1 LVHALLAN
9 VPLSDSD
16 GDVLDRLAVAHGR
29 VLGAAADEV
38 GAAREVVRRVL
49 RHPLLV
55 EAARAAAQDR
65 CYRETPITLR
75 EPSGILIEGNVDLA
89 YDTGREMVVID
100 FKTDRELTG
109 AVDVYRRQVQIYA
122 KAICAA
128 TGRPARA
135 VLIQI

>member
-1 LVHALLAN
+1 
-9 VPLSDSD
+9 
-16 GDVLDRLAVAHGR
+16 
-29 VLGAAADEV
+29 
-38 GAAREVVRRVL
+38 
-49 RHPLLV
+49 
-55 EAARAAAQDR
+55 
-65 CYRETPITLR
+65 
-75 EPSGILIEGNVDLA
+75 VDLA